1 MRLTIQC
8 GIVKLTKFKQKV
20 LDREYSNVQDILQ
33 LEKEG
38 LDWLPLSNEIPL
50 HSVIRQSSIRYNT
63 FSLRND
69 VINIR
74 QSKSFWFL
82 KIPVHG
88 IWGGIKV
95 PIKPHR
101 PFPKNSR
108 LRESK
113 LVKKNGKYIAM
124 LCFEFDAPK
133 KRIYSSILAVD
144 FGERVT
150 ATSVI
155 LQNNNVMKAKF
166 FGREIRGIR
175 RHYNWLRKRL
185 QERGLNKV
193 VTRIGNKEGRCV
205 NDILHKVSK
214 EIVSLADSADSC
226 IVLGDLKGIRQRARG
241 RRFNRIVSS
250 MPYFKLGQMIEYK
263 AEMLGI
269 TVVKTN
275 EAYTSKLCH
284 ICNNEGRRRTQGQF
298 ICPVCGEYNADI
310 NGAINIAKKFH
321 RFLSYM
327 LLNGAVY
334 EPALNSL
341 VGHFQS
347 PEAPPFRMG

>member
-8 GIVKLTKFKQKV
+8 GIVKLTKCKQEA
-20 LDREYSNVQDILQ
+20 LDREYSNIQDILQ
-33 LEKEG
+33 LQNEG
-38 LDWLPLSNEIPL
+38 LDWLPLFSKIPL
-50 HSVIRQSSIRYNT
+50 YSANKQNAIRYNT

-69 VINIR
+69 LINLK
-74 QSKSFWFL
+74 QTKSFWFL
-82 KIPVHG
+82 RIPVHG

-101 PFPKNSR
+101 PFPKNSK

-113 LVKKNGKYIAM
+113 LIKKNGKYIAM
-124 LCFEFDAPK
+124 LCFEFNAPE
-133 KRIYSSILAVD
+133 RRTYSSILAVD

-155 LQNNNVMKAKF
+155 LRNGNVMKAKF
-166 FGREIRGIR
+166 FGRDIRGIR

-185 QERGLNKV
+185 QKKGLNRV

-205 NDILHKVSK
+205 NNILHRVSK
-214 EIVSLADSADSC
+214 EIVSLAGSTDSC

-241 RRFNRIVSS
+241 KRFNRIVSS
-250 MPYFKLGQMIEYK
+250 MPYFKLGEMIEYK
-263 AEMLGI
+263 AEILGI

-284 ICNNEGRRRTQGQF
+284 ICNTEGNRRSQGRF
-298 ICPVCGEYNADI
+298 VCPVCGEYNADL
-310 NGAINIAKKFH
+310 NGAINIGKRFE
-321 RFLSYM
+321 RFLGYM
-327 LLNGAVY
+327 LRNGAFCEQALNG
-334 EPALNSL
+334 L
-341 VGHFQS
+341 VDNFQS
-347 PEAPPFRMG
+347 SEILSVKAR